1 MLVSG
6 NAPDLYPVET
16 FFAILQLAD
25 GTRLEIPYEYPLKGE
40 WGDMLSYEFT
50 EPVLFNIPIAIDAVY
65 LSITEEKFYSIQTQF
80 FSDASHIIRNEEGA
94 TVDKDIVVG
103 FAPYGF
109 IVIWQRSKEKST
121 ILVVLRGKQ
130 INISLDDFNPHGAEK
145 SISEICKKYVER
157 NKDVELNLRQNG
169 LPPRDLFDNYM
180 KQFIYRYTVR
190 FEHWND
196 DDERWEQYEEGE
208 VQPEFDYIEEMLYDG
223 THDKLHD
230 GGLMKYHEAGK
241 PKKVALKWHI
251 KKSEYTAYFWFE
263 DIRIREVFDRFYGA
277 HPDTKTDFI
286 IHIDPI
292 KKKYELALY
301 RYGLKE
307 PRIIP
312 EDAYQLIVFK
322 NKFED
327 YRSENYSQERG
338 AWIW

>member
-80 FSDASHIIRNEEGA
+80 LSDASHLIRNEEGT

-208 VQPEFDYIEEMLYDG
+208 VRPEFDYVEEMLYDG

-286 IHIDPI
+286 IRIDP
-292 KKKYELALY
+292 KKRKYELALY
-301 RYGLKE
+301 RYGLNE